1 MRMPITRLARRLSQ
15 HSPALEAVLERIA
28 AAHPRPIPR
37 HDPLAAN
44 GQRLEP
50 PEDLEPGQL
59 LPISG
64 RRRRH

>member
-1 MRMPITRLARRLSQ
+1 MRMPISRLARRLSR
-15 HSPALEAVLERIA
+15 HSPAFDSAMERIA

-50 PEDLEPGQL
+50 PKGLEPGQL